1 MNKIKEL
8 IIKYEEIIKYIIF
21 GVLTTLVNYVSYAML
36 TRIFDLEIFISNLIA
51 WLLSVIFAFITNKLI
66 VFKSKELDI
75 KVIAKEITS
84 FFAARIFSLLLDMV
98 ILYIAVDLMKMND
111 LIIKLISNIIVIIIN
126 YLFSKIFIFKSK
138 K

>member
-98 ILYIAVDLMKMND
+98 ILYIAVDLMQMND